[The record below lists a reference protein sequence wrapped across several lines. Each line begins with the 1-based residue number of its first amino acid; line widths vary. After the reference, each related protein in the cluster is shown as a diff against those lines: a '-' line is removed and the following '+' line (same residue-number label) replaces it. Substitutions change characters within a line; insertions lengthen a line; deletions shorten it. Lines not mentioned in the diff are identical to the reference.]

1 MSTRSAQQHKRN
13 YGEDSEQDVA
23 IVATFKAIVRS
34 FLKKGHLSKGDT
46 SRSWPGDTNVDDKSN
61 SLTARKRHL
70 MWPRKEVS
78 ATVFHG
84 HWPVKFGLKKSVVL
98 WKLLTAFLF
107 TDAERTEFAAHFRG
121 KVNLEKIPTAVPFSK
136 EEAFGKDGVL
146 PRLCV
151 PLSPHSCR
159 KLISP
164 FLHVQSGKVSDV
176 RACRAEAQGVIC
188 AGGHGAGEWLYGV
201 GIKIIRLSAAHPK
214 QVVKF
219 PCGTLREI
227 TFEQLQEYAADF
239 PWLDGFPKLR
249 DGTSR
254 VVWRCVVTISPVFV
268 LGRVG
273 EFGASMSQWAGM
285 RQHLKDYQPNEPDID
300 NHTLLIPTSRRK
312 RGASTNSVGLVVAV
326 SAVEVDAGGLQR
338 CQLHLEL

>member
-1 MSTRSAQQHKRN
+1 MDLLSLVELAHDSAGRVN
-13 YGEDSEQDVA
+13 
-23 IVATFKAIVRS
+23 
-34 FLKKGHLSKGDT
+34 
-46 SRSWPGDTNVDDKSN
+46 
-61 SLTARKRHL
+61 
-70 MWPRKEVS
+70 

-151 PLSPHSCR
+151 PLSPHCCR

-188 AGGHGAGEWLYGV
+188 AGIYS
-201 GIKIIRLSAAHPK
+201 IKHASYIRFKNIVYLCTHSNTVFLPASAPK
-214 QVVKF
+214 EGMEQANG
-219 PCGTLREI
+219 CTELALR
-227 TFEQLQEYAADF
+227 L
-239 PWLDGFPKLR
+239 
-249 DGTSR
+249 
-254 VVWRCVVTISPVFV
+254 
-268 LGRVG
+268 
-273 EFGASMSQWAGM
+273 FGCLL
-285 RQHLKDYQPNEPDID
+285 HTPN
-300 NHTLLIPTSRRK
+300 R
-312 RGASTNSVGLVVAV
+312 
-326 SAVEVDAGGLQR
+326 
-338 CQLHLEL
+338 

>member
-1 MSTRSAQQHKRN
+1 MLFFGR
-13 YGEDSEQDVA
+13 
-23 IVATFKAIVRS
+23 
-34 FLKKGHLSKGDT
+34 L
-46 SRSWPGDTNVDDKSN
+46 
-61 SLTARKRHL
+61 
-70 MWPRKEVS
+70 WPRKEVS

-188 AGGHGAGEWLYGV
+188 AGIYSIKHASYIRFRNIVYLCTHTHTLEYRFPSSLGSKGGHGAGEWLYGV
-201 GIKIIRLSAAHPK
+201 GIQIIRLSAAHPK
-214 QVVKF
+214 QV
-219 PCGTLREI
+219 
-227 TFEQLQEYAADF
+227 
-239 PWLDGFPKLR
+239 
-249 DGTSR
+249 
-254 VVWRCVVTISPVFV
+254 TIQTCLV
-268 LGRVG
+268 L
-273 EFGASMSQWAGM
+273 
-285 RQHLKDYQPNEPDID
+285 KPQP
-300 NHTLLIPTSRRK
+300 
-312 RGASTNSVGLVVAV
+312 
-326 SAVEVDAGGLQR
+326 
-338 CQLHLEL
+338 

>member
-1 MSTRSAQQHKRN
+1 
-13 YGEDSEQDVA
+13 
-23 IVATFKAIVRS
+23 
-34 FLKKGHLSKGDT
+34 
-46 SRSWPGDTNVDDKSN
+46 
-61 SLTARKRHL
+61 

-188 AGGHGAGEWLYGV
+188 AGIYS
-201 GIKIIRLSAAHPK
+201 IKHASYIRFKNIVYLCTH
-214 QVVKF
+214 
-219 PCGTLREI
+219 T
-227 TFEQLQEYAADF
+227 
-239 PWLDGFPKLR
+239 
-249 DGTSR
+249 
-254 VVWRCVVTISPVFV
+254 
-268 LGRVG
+268 
-273 EFGASMSQWAGM
+273 
-285 RQHLKDYQPNEPDID
+285 
-300 NHTLLIPTSRRK
+300 HTLHSNTVFLPPLAPKEGMAQANGCTE
-312 RGASTNSVGLVVAV
+312 SVLRLFGCLMHTPN
-326 SAVEVDAGGLQR
+326 R
-338 CQLHLEL
+338 